1 MKPKVLIIDDEE
13 SIRSSLK
20 MTLEYKD
27 YECVLAANGEAG
39 LKIAERENPDVVFLD
54 IKMPQMD
61 GMEVLKR
68 LKAADPSPP
77 GVLIPGHAGV
87 GRAFEASKLGA
98 FYFIEKP
105 LESDRVL
112 LVVRNAVE
120 QGRLKKKVAGFK
132 EGEGGRYRMV
142 GVSGTLD
149 Q

>member
-77 GVLIPGHAGV
+77 VVMISGHADV
-87 GRAFEASKLGA
+87 ATAFEAS
-98 FYFIEKP
+98 
-105 LESDRVL
+105 
-112 LVVRNAVE
+112 
-120 QGRLKKKVAGFK
+120 
-132 EGEGGRYRMV
+132 
-142 GVSGTLD
+142 
-149 Q
+149 